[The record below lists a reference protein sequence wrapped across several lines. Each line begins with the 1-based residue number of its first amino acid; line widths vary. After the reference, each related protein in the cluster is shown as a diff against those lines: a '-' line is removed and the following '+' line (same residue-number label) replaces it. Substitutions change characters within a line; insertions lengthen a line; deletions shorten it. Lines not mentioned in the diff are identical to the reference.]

1 MNWRETS
8 PPRDSEGISRRV
20 VLWSPHL
27 FNMKSLTTLLI
38 GCGLLLPGVVYGQ
51 LGPLVPE
58 WQSVTIVQT
67 CKPVFPFPL
76 TQTGVTSGEAQVA
89 ISTDAQGKLIDW
101 MVVAYSHPELASE
114 AVSCIQQWRF
124 VPARLHGEPVG
135 TTIELYFNFQA
146 KGVVV
151 STTSLDAIARTT
163 IFSSSRD
170 AYEPCSLRDL
180 DRIPTPL
187 TAVAPQYPVELAKKG
202 VRGKVTV
209 DFYIDETGA
218 ARMPSVSS
226 HDNRELTALS
236 VEALRHW
243 KFEPPT
249 RNGKPILVRATQVFN
264 FGSH

>member
-1 MNWRETS
+1 
-8 PPRDSEGISRRV
+8 
-20 VLWSPHL
+20 
-27 FNMKSLTTLLI
+27 MKSLTTLLI
-38 GCGLLLPGVVYGQ
+38 GCGLLLPGAVYSQ
-51 LGPLVPE
+51 LGPLIPE

-89 ISTDAQGKLIDW
+89 ISTDAQGKLTDW
-101 MVVAYSHPELASE
+101 MVVAYSHSELASE
-114 AVSCIQQWRF
+114 AVSCIQQWKF
-124 VPARLHGEPVG
+124 IPARLHGEPVG

-151 STTSLDAIARTT
+151 STTTLDAIARTT
-163 IFSSSRD
+163 IFALSRD

-187 TAVAPQYPVELAKKG
+187 TAVAPQYPGELAKKG

-226 HDNRELTALS
+226 HDNSELTALS

-249 RNGKPILVRATQVFN
+249 RNGKPILVRATQVFS